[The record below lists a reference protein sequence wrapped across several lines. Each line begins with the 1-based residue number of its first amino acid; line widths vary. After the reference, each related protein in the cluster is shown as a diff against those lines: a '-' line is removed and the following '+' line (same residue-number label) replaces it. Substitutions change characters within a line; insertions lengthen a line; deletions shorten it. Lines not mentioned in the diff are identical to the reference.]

1 MQRFARLYSVLLG
14 LSWLPFSVFA
24 SAAFPPYLSSKTP
37 YQPQQQ
43 IADYQSIPTGYQ
55 LVFTE
60 LLARHGARTMTG
72 GKSDLLSYQL
82 WQQAQKSGAL
92 TALGKTLGPQL
103 AAMIKANQALGYGQ
117 LTQLGREEHQQ
128 LAGRLVLRDQLLF
141 QQAIAQDRKISVQ
154 SSGKGRAVD
163 SAENFVLGL
172 KQAQP
177 ALTPLLLPPEANPIQ
192 LYFHK
197 NDSSKPYRNYLK
209 KDAQLKATLAA
220 IKAQAQSQQMARQVL
235 ERIYTKQFVDQLG
248 SGELPTPL
256 AAAQM
261 LYDLYAIA
269 PGMQYEGQWQFS
281 QFIPAEAAKWFAYLN
296 DAEDFYQKGPAF
308 QGQDITYR
316 MAQVLVDDFF
326 NSIKQL
332 QGNASPL
339 AAKLRFS
346 HAEVVIPFVTLLQ
359 LPGSNQAVTTEQP
372 YRYDNNPWRGETIAP
387 MAANIQ
393 WDVYRDA
400 HQHYLV
406 KMLYNER
413 ETRFKADCQPMKADS
428 FYYAFSELQRCYHQ
442 Q

>member
-1 MQRFARLYSVLLG
+1 MQRFARFYSVLLG
-14 LSWLPFSVFA
+14 LSWLPFSVLA
-24 SAAFPPYLSSKTP
+24 SAVLPPFLSSKTP

-43 IADYQSIPTGYQ
+43 IADYQPVPTGYQ

-60 LLARHGARTMTG
+60 LLARHGARTITG
-72 GKSDLLSYQL
+72 GKSDVRSYQL

-92 TALGKTLGPQL
+92 TALGQTLGPLL

-117 LTQLGREEHQQ
+117 LTQLGREEQQQ
-128 LAGRLVLRDQLLF
+128 LASRLVLRDQSLF
-141 QQAIAQDRKISVQ
+141 QQAIAQGRKISVQ

-172 KQAQP
+172 KQTQP
-177 ALTPLLLPPEANPIQ
+177 ALTSLLLPAEANPIQ

-197 NDSSKPYRNYLK
+197 NDSSKPYRDYLK
-209 KDAQLKATLAA
+209 KDAQLKTTLAA
-220 IKAQAQSQQMARQVL
+220 IKAQAQSQQIARQVL
-235 ERIYTKQFVDQLG
+235 ERIYTKPFVDQLG

-256 AAAQM
+256 DAAQR

-281 QFIPAEAAKWFAYLN
+281 QFMPAEAAKWFAYLN

-332 QGNASPL
+332 QGNVSPL

-359 LPGSNQAVTTEQP
+359 LPGSNQAVTAEQP

-413 ETRFKADCQPMKADS
+413 ETRFKTDCQPIKAGS
-428 FYYAFSELQRCYHQ
+428 FYYAFSELLRCYYQ

>member
-1 MQRFARLYSVLLG
+1 
-14 LSWLPFSVFA
+14 
-24 SAAFPPYLSSKTP
+24 
-37 YQPQQQ
+37 
-43 IADYQSIPTGYQ
+43 
-55 LVFTE
+55 
-60 LLARHGARTMTG
+60 
-72 GKSDLLSYQL
+72 
-82 WQQAQKSGAL
+82 
-92 TALGKTLGPQL
+92 
-103 AAMIKANQALGYGQ
+103 
-117 LTQLGREEHQQ
+117 
-128 LAGRLVLRDQLLF
+128 
-141 QQAIAQDRKISVQ
+141 
-154 SSGKGRAVD
+154 
-163 SAENFVLGL
+163 
-172 KQAQP
+172 
-177 ALTPLLLPPEANPIQ
+177 
-192 LYFHK
+192 
-197 NDSSKPYRNYLK
+197 
-209 KDAQLKATLAA
+209 
-220 IKAQAQSQQMARQVL
+220 
-235 ERIYTKQFVDQLG
+235 
-248 SGELPTPL
+248 
-256 AAAQM
+256 M

-281 QFIPAEAAKWFAYLN
+281 QFMPAEAAKWFAYLN

-332 QGNASPL
+332 QENTAPL

-346 HAEVVIPFVTLLQ
+346 HAEVVVPFVTLLQ
-359 LPGSNQAVTTEQP
+359 LPGSNQAVTAEQP